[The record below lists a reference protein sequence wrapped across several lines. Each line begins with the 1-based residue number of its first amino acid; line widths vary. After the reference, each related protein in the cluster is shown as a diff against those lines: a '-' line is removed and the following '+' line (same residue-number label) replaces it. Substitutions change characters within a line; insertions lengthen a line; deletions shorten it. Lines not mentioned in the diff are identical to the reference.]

1 MGEFDYAYFGD
12 LKDDALKEIPWW
24 GFGIFM
30 YVCSLCAVC
39 NMDYTSEYYFLEKGN
54 KERRENFNS
63 SGEARVES
71 TFDQRYT
78 AFIVGQSTRDVAVGT
93 LLPGLSTLEKWY
105 QEGTFGTCHELER

>member
-1 MGEFDYAYFGD
+1 
-12 LKDDALKEIPWW
+12 
-24 GFGIFM
+24 
-30 YVCSLCAVC
+30 
-39 NMDYTSEYYFLEKGN
+39 MDYNYESSFLERGK
-54 KERRENFNS
+54 KARVSNFNS